1 MELRRGGHT
10 RVTTVTIRRTDLAR
24 TACNR
29 FEAGG
34 VTSGTGGVV
43 MCAGRIRGS
52 RGVAALVALAI
63 VSVLSVA
70 AGADRDIPVQ
80 FAGRVQW
87 IAGEVL
93 IVATDDDESISV
105 DLAHVPQDEYQRL
118 RNNDRV
124 VVTGSISSEQSRVV
138 ATSIETVEP

>member
-1 MELRRGGHT
+1 MH
-10 RVTTVTIRRTDLAR
+10 
-24 TACNR
+24 
-29 FEAGG
+29 
-34 VTSGTGGVV
+34 S
-43 MCAGRIRGS
+43 GRIRGS

-70 AGADRDIPVQ
+70 AGADGDTPVQ
-80 FAGRVQW
+80 FEGRVQW
-87 IAGEVL
+87 IAGEML
-93 IVATDDDESISV
+93 TVATDDDLSISV

-138 ATSIETVEP
+138 ATSIQPVEP

>member
-1 MELRRGGHT
+1 
-10 RVTTVTIRRTDLAR
+10 
-24 TACNR
+24 
-29 FEAGG
+29 
-34 VTSGTGGVV
+34 
-43 MCAGRIRGS
+43 MCSGRIRGS